1 MSFKVNSKNIDES
14 LSKNTIL
21 VTALNRIIGYSKA
34 AAIAKK
40 AYKENKS
47 VIEVAHEETGMSKAE
62 LKKLLNPS
70 KLTKGGIS
78 G

>member
-1 MSFKVNSKNIDES
+1 MCIRDS
-14 LSKNTIL
+14 
-21 VTALNRIIGYSKA
+21 NRIIGYSNA

-40 AYKENKS
+40 AYKENKP
-47 VIEVAHEETGMSKAE
+47 IIDIAHEETGMSKAE

-78 G
+78 D